1 MRICFLLLVLLPGL
15 IGSVRAADDA
25 RAVALKWDASDK
37 GFHDS
42 TAGLQMILKD
52 RHGNRAVREMTIYT
66 LESPALDEGDKSMV
80 IFESPDDIQ
89 GTALLSHAHILEPDD
104 QWLYLPALGRIKR
117 ISSANKS
124 GSFVGSEFAYEDIA
138 GMEVN
143 KYEFAWLR
151 EERYGDVDCA
161 VLEQTPRY
169 ERSGYTRLV
178 AWYDLV
184 DYQLR
189 KIDYYDRK
197 NVLLKTLTFGDYV
210 QHEGGY
216 WRAHELYMV
225 NHQTGKETSLVYET
239 LAFKTGLTDNDFDRN
254 ALRRLR

>member
-1 MRICFLLLVLLPGL
+1 MRTVIFLMLLS
-15 IGSVRAADDA
+15 IAGSLMAAENRARD
-25 RAVALKWDASDK
+25 VALKWNASDQ

-42 TAGLQMILKD
+42 MANLQMILVD
-52 RHGNRAVREMTIYT
+52 RQGNRAIREMVIRT
-66 LESPALDEGDKSMV
+66 LESPELDEGDKSLV
-80 IFESPDDIQ
+80 IFESPDDIK

-143 KYEFAWLR
+143 KYEYAWLR
-151 EERYGDVDCA
+151 REPCDDRECA

-197 NVLLKTLTFGDYV
+197 NVLLKTLTFSDYRP
-210 QHEGGY
+210 HDDRYGL
-216 WRAHELYMV
+216 AHALALV
-225 NHQTGKETSLVYET
+225 HPQTVTETALV
-239 LAFKTGLTDNDFDRN
+239 
-254 ALRRLR
+254 